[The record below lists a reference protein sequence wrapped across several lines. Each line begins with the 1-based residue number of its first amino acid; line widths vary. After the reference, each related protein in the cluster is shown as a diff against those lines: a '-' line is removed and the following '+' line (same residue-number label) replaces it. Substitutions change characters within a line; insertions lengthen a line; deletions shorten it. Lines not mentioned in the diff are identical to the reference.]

1 MACVFTQ
8 STTTETCR
16 SCIVVVG
23 AAVHFFK
30 GTTTTKRTVVQSTTT
45 DKSNGCIVV
54 AGAAVAKCTA
64 VQSTANGKCTRGLCK
79 RTAVGFF
86 NRTTTTASHTDV

>member
-16 SCIVVVG
+16 SCIVVG
-23 AAVHFFK
+23 ATVHFFT
-30 GTTTTKRTVVQSTTT
+30 GTTTTKRTIVQSTTT
-45 DKSNGCIVV
+45 DKCNGCIVV

-64 VQSTANGKCTRGLCK
+64 VQSTANGKCTRGICK
-79 RTAVGFF
+79 RTAVGFV